1 MKIVMKISKAT
12 QKATQLAAACT
23 LAVWTSASFA
33 QHTGHAHSSA
43 AKATAQADT
52 PASPYA
58 GEQTRDIKSLSASDV
73 TSLLS
78 GAGMAYAKAAE
89 LNGYPGPAHVLE
101 LSSQLRLNGDQ
112 HSATRTLMDQH
123 KSRARTLGAQLLE
136 AERSLD
142 GAFASQQIDAQR
154 VEDLTRQIGTLQARL
169 RAEHLQTHLAQTAL
183 LSPQQIAS
191 YQRLRG
197 YDRTTTGKE
206 PSSPQ

>member
-1 MKIVMKISKAT
+1 MKIVMNIS
-12 QKATQLAAACT
+12 KATQLAAACA

-33 QHTGHAHSSA
+33 QYAGHTHSSA
-43 AKATAQADT
+43 APATAQADT
-52 PASPYA
+52 QASPYA
-58 GEQTRDIKSLSASDV
+58 GEQARDIKSLSASDV
-73 TSLLS
+73 TGLLS

-101 LSSQLRLNGDQ
+101 LSSQLKLNGDQ
-112 HSATRTLMDQH
+112 HSATKTLMDLH
-123 KSRARTLGAQLLE
+123 KSRARILGVQLLE

-142 GAFASQQIDAQR
+142 RAFASQQIDAQR

-197 YDRTTTGKE
+197 YDQTAGKE
-206 PSSPQ
+206 PSPPQ

>member
-1 MKIVMKISKAT
+1 MKIVMNIS
-12 QKATQLAAACT
+12 KATQLAAACA

-33 QHTGHAHSSA
+33 QHAGHTHSSA
-43 AKATAQADT
+43 APATAQADT

-58 GEQTRDIKSLSASDV
+58 GEQARDIKSLSASDV
-73 TSLLS
+73 TGLLS

-101 LSSQLRLNGDQ
+101 FSSQLKLNGDQ
-112 HSATRTLMDQH
+112 HSATKTLMDLH
-123 KSRARTLGAQLLE
+123 KSRARILGVQLLE

-142 GAFASQQIDAQR
+142 RAFASQQIDAQR

-197 YDRTTTGKE
+197 YDQTAGKE
-206 PSSPQ
+206 PSPPQ